1 MGLAQTARSEEEQTT
16 DRYKQSKYIQKFIS
30 EKKRENSRRRRDPE
44 WQLSNNSGG
53 KDRKDPSGIYP

>member
-1 MGLAQTARSEEEQTT
+1 MLRRYAPVQKGIEKASREEEQTT
-16 DRYKQSKYIQKFIS
+16 GRYKQSKYIRKFIS

-53 KDRKDPSGIYP
+53 K